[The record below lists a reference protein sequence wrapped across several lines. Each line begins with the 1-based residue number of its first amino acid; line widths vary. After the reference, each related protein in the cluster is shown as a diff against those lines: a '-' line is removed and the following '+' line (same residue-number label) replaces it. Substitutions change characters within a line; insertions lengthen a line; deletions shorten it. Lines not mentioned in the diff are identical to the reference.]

1 MRVSFF
7 ESIIVLISLLAIDCI
22 NYVAKRSFW
31 EGFADLILLGML
43 EWLNSLSIRI
53 FNYIECIDF

>member
-1 MRVSFF
+1 MAMRVSFF

-31 EGFADLILLGML
+31 EGFADLI
-43 EWLNSLSIRI
+43 
-53 FNYIECIDF
+53 